1 MPTQVDICNQPV
13 AWTHLVGCIGLLVA
27 LFIVIRNYTY
37 IKNVDPFYMLCF
49 IFLGIIALG
58 VHSTVHLGM
67 ETNYGYSWSKMIECL
82 KLNK

>member
-58 VHSTVHLGM
+58 VHSTLHLGM
-67 ETNYGYSWSKMIECL
+67 E
-82 KLNK
+82 